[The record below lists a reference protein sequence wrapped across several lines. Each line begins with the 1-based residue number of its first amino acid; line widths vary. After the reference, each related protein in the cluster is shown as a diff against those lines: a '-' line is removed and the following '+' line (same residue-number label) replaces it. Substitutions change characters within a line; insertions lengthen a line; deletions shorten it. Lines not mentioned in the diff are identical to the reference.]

1 MTVLRCLQCGYEEEY
16 SDDAIDAGTP
26 TENGWWEDGNGD
38 WYCSDCHSYC
48 EDCDTEY
55 PNSEGHWSEYH
66 SAWYCNH
73 CLEENYDTCCE
84 CHDYVYYKDT
94 YNVLKRDRNG
104 MEFEDKICP
113 NCLDKLRREGRVE
126 DRNNDIPR
134 ILPDGQQN
142 TNGHIFQTHLHP
154 DMDQRCP
161 ECMER
166 MDGSRCPKCM
176 MKIAKMMEEEET
188 TLWIYDTYA
197 KSYHN
202 SDHHHFKETKYRMP
216 HEHPRL
222 YYGIELEVL
231 FMDSTDINQITKEFI
246 TATNGLFVAEYDRSV
261 TERGNG
267 IEFISRPLSY
277 LKWMDESTYR
287 LLEAGV
293 KVLKKYKAFNP
304 QPDTCGLHVHMS
316 LNFFEHNTEKKV
328 KDIKSDMDWIFQI
341 YQSEIEKLS
350 QRPYTQYC
358 ASKVWR
364 MQQILNGMRFTDLN
378 FGLSPRVT
386 LEKGELTVSQGSGPT
401 HHDAVIQ
408 TPRTIEVR
416 TFKSTIVVKEIL
428 ATIEFCRAIA
438 HAARNKKLTKDTTL
452 RDIIFCKDCN
462 YLPDFATKKKLDL
475 DKKFANKLEVK
486 L

>member
-1 MTVLRCLQCGYEEEY
+1 MTTLRCVSCGCEAEYDDEEINNNRHNE
-16 SDDAIDAGTP
+16 D
-26 TENGWWEDGNGD
+26 GWWQDDNGN
-38 WYCSDCHSYC
+38 WYCDDCHSYC
-48 EDCDTEY
+48 EDCGEEY
-55 PNSEGHWSEYH
+55 PSNQGRWSDYH
-66 SAWYCNH
+66 NQFVCNG
-73 CLEENYDTCCE
+73 CLDENYHQCNMCD
-84 CHDYVYYKDT
+84 DFVYYEDIYEVTIESPNGGRYPGYLCPGCKDR
-94 YNVLKRDRNG
+94 YQQEGRLIQENG
-104 MEFEDKICP
+104 EYI
-113 NCLDKLRREGRVE
+113 LLREGT
-126 DRNNDIPR
+126 RNM
-134 ILPDGQQN
+134 
-142 TNGHIFQTHLHP
+142 NGHIFQMHLHP
-154 DMDQRCP
+154 DMEQRCP
-161 ECMER
+161 ECRER

-176 MKIAKMMEEEET
+176 MKMAKMMEEEET
-188 TLWIYDTYA
+188 TLWVYDTYA

-231 FMDSTDINQITKEFI
+231 FKDSTDINTITKEFI

-293 KVLKKYKAFNP
+293 KVLKKYKAYNP

-316 LNFFEHNTEKKV
+316 LNFFEHNTTKKV
-328 KDIKSDMDWIFQI
+328 EDIKSDMDWIFQI

-350 QRPYTQYC
+350 QRQYTQYC
-358 ASKVWR
+358 ASKALR
-364 MQQILNGMRFTDLN
+364 MKQIITGMRFTDLG
-378 FGLSPRVT
+378 FGLHPRVT
-386 LEKGELTVSQGSGPT
+386 LEKGELTVSQGSGVT

-416 TFKSTIVVKEIL
+416 TFRSTIVVKEIL

-475 DKKFANKLEVK
+475 DMKFANKLEVK